1 MQIDPNGASAQPAK
15 RVDWYKIVKLFLL
28 ALIAL
33 GLSNIGDALSKSPLQ
48 EARAHARA
56 IEAACAEGE
65 PRGSLSACS
74 IAQVRAGR

>member
-1 MQIDPNGASAQPAK
+1 MQSEPTQAPAQQPK

-33 GLSNIGDALSKSPLQ
+33 GLSNIADALSQSPLQ

-56 IEAACAEGE
+56 IEAACADGE
-65 PRGSLSACS
+65 PRGTYSACV
-74 IAQVRAGR
+74 IAQARSRP